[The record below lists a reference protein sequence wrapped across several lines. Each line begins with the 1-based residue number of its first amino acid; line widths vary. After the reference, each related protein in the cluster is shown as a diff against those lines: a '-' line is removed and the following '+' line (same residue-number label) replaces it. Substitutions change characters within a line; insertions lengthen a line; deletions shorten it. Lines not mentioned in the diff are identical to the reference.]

1 MKQIK
6 KLFFLLFVFSFFLV
20 AVEPEAASAVSGET
34 VTKEIEYYTNN
45 SSDKIDDQFPE
56 LIQENGQMYRLQ
68 DVRYETVSEKKET
81 IAEAVT
87 KTVKSKVL
95 KQSDVY
101 NPVQTLEEDGIV
113 YHLQESTSEIVTQK
127 KGKTNQLNGYTDYF
141 SKSQADAAPAV
152 KKVTASDPDTQKEY
166 TGNANKIAVE
176 KRSEWENSYIDIHF
190 TGYDAERYQ
199 WNGIMVEKNE
209 QNPLKGYHKELLQS
223 VGVTAGQMKNYKV
236 GTISWTG
243 KAYRNKK
250 GILCRDARAAI
261 RKKTITYRVIYQGI
275 YSSEDTM
282 GVVYQTT
289 YAGIRNRE
297 TGVIH
302 YQMKATATYQ
312 VQPETKSIPVAAI
325 TIGVLLVLVAIIGMI
340 NLICFH
346 KKKRREDK
354 KEKCR

>member
-101 NPVQTLEEDGIV
+101 NPVQTLEEDGIT
-113 YHLQESTSEIVTQK
+113 YTLQGTTSESVILE
-127 KGKTNQLNGYTDYF
+127 KGTIKQISGYQDYT
-141 SKSQADAAPAV
+141 SKSKADAAPAEKV
-152 KKVTASDPDTQKEY
+152 ITVSDPETGEEYSDKGSKVT
-166 TGNANKIAVE
+166 VE
-176 KRSEWENSYIDIHF
+176 KRTNWQDSYITIHF
-190 TGYDAERYQ
+190 TGYDSGRFQ
-199 WNGIMVEKNE
+199 WNGITVKKNVK
-209 QNPLKGYHKELLQS
+209 NPLKGYQQELLKS
-223 VGVTAGQMKNYKV
+223 VGVTAKQMKNYKV

-261 RKKTITYRVIYQGI
+261 RKKTITYRVTYQGI